1 MLTHRALCSHFYCD
15 QLLFHRMPED
25 RVLHHMAL
33 SFDFAIWEIFTA
45 LLNGAQ
51 LVVADPDRQLD
62 GSYLAD
68 LIERPKITI
77 AGFVPS
83 HLETF
88 LETQIPGKG
97 IPCGRYCAGVKF
109 SALNCRKRFFQI
121 YPSTKL
127 YNTYGPTEATIDVII
142 GNAGIMTWARI
153 PMAGLIQFTTLYF
166 GCMEA
171 ACSHRC
177 GGRTLYR
184 RLALARGYLN
194 HPDITAEKFIPNP
207 FSKRN
212 GGTLYNLAIWRAG
225 FPTAISNISGGL
237 MNKSNCAVSGSNW

>member
-68 LIERPKITI
+68 LIEDQKITI

-88 LETQIPGKG
+88 LETQISGKG
-97 IPCGRYCAGVKF
+97 NSLRQVFCGGEILSPK
-109 SALNCRKRFFQI
+109 LQERFFQI

-127 YNTYGPTEATIDVII
+127 YNTYGPTEATIDVTHWECR
-142 GNAGIMTWARI
+142 NNEQWARI
-153 PMAGLIQFTTLYF
+153 PI
-166 GCMEA
+166 
-171 ACSHRC
+171 
-177 GGRTLYR
+177 GR
-184 RLALARGYLN
+184 
-194 HPDITAEKFIPNP
+194 PNP
-207 FSKRN
+207 NSQ
-212 GGTLYNLAIWRAG
+212 LYILDAWR
-225 FPTAISNISGGL
+225 
-237 MNKSNCAVSGSNW
+237 